1 MNVLFFVTILFD
13 EVRPKFFC
21 IHTKLIIVYRRRRAV
36 KIETAARSL
45 NVCRVCFGSK
55 NRKDVLFRSIM
66 ISFEKRCLDLTISG
80 TQSD

>member
-13 EVRPKFFC
+13 EVRPKVLC
-21 IHTKLIIVYRRRRAV
+21 IHTKLIIYRRRRAV

-55 NRKDVLFRSIM
+55 NSKDVLSRSIM